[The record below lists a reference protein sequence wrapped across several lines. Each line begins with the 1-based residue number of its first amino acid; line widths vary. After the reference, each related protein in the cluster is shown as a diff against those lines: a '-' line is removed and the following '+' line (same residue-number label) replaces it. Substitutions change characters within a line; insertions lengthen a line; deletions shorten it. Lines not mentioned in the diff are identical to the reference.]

1 MKLCITKR
9 YGDKQVFDRFTTEF
23 ADGEITC
30 IVGASGVGKTTLLRC
45 LEGLTDFEGQID
57 GNAGNV
63 GFVFQ
68 EPRLLPWLTVEEN
81 VSYVGATAD
90 EVRTALELV
99 EIPTLAKKYPSEL
112 SGGEKQRVAL
122 CRAIVKKP
130 PLLLL
135 DEPFSS
141 LDLPLKLRLLDAF
154 DTLYQSYTPTVV
166 FVTHDIDEALC
177 IGRRVLV
184 LKDGKTAYDVRVQP
198 GPYGENYQEKKKII
212 QAITRE

>member
-45 LEGLTDFEGQID
+45 LAGLTDFEGQID

-81 VSYVGATAD
+81 VSYVGATTD
-90 EVRTALELV
+90 EIRTALDLV

-154 DTLYQSYTPTVV
+154 DALYQSYTPTVV